1 MSGIL
6 FLCTGNSCRS
16 QMAEGFGK
24 AIYGDERPIFSAGT
38 KRQGIHP
45 VAIEVM
51 KEVDISIESHQS
63 THLDDIPLDEVALVI
78 TLCGS
83 AAKECPTVVGKEIQ
97 HWGLPDPADA
107 TGTAEEKLVVVR
119 QIRDEI
125 QSRIQA
131 LAGK

>member
-24 AIYGDERPIFSAGT
+24 AIFGEERSVFSAGT
-38 KRQGIHP
+38 KPQGIHP
-45 VAIEVM
+45 IAIEVM
-51 KEVDISIESHQS
+51 REVEISIENHQS
-63 THLDDIPLDEVALVI
+63 THLDDIPLDEVSLVI
-78 TLCGS
+78 TLCDS
-83 AAKECPTVVGKEIQ
+83 AAKECPTILGKEIQ

-107 TGTAEEKLVVVR
+107 LGTAAEKLDAFR

-125 QSRIQA
+125 KTRIA
-131 LAGK
+131 TLAQ

>member
-38 KRQGIHP
+38 KPQGIHP

-63 THLDDIPLDEVALVI
+63 THPRWRQNQLTD
-78 TLCGS
+78 
-83 AAKECPTVVGKEIQ
+83 PT
-97 HWGLPDPADA
+97 PFD
-107 TGTAEEKLVVVR
+107 GTE
-119 QIRDEI
+119 
-125 QSRIQA
+125 
-131 LAGK
+131 G